1 MKSAIL
7 GAAAAVAL
15 GLAAPAVAQAPP
27 PQPGQAQPFVLQWI
41 SRDGSPP
48 PPMPMPMPGAPGQ
61 TTMMMIQGGM
71 MPGGPSCDRA
81 CLNQMLEDY
90 LTALK
95 AHDPSKLPLM
105 PGVRFTENNSPLNLP
120 DGLWNTVDK
129 ITDYRLPVLDTDTG
143 QAGLMTTVEEHGKP
157 AFLSLRLK
165 VIGRRIAEIETIVL
179 RPQANNGFGNPVAM
193 PRRPVFYEDV
203 PADKQLSRV
212 QLISIGNS
220 YFETLQQN
228 HGVVFAPFASTC
240 HRLENG
246 VATTNNNTP
255 PATGR
260 PDPVGIKKL
269 GCEAQFK
276 TGYFNFV
283 TYIRDRRPLVVDRQK
298 GLVFMAGFFDHKG
311 NIREETLTDGR
322 KVDPQYDTPWTWQIG
337 EIFKVKDN
345 KIDQVEALVLYAPYG
360 ETDTW
365 SDAPKWRPAH

>member
-1 MKSAIL
+1 MKSAIW
-7 GAAAAVAL
+7 GAAAAAAL
-15 GLAAPAVAQAPP
+15 CLAAPAIAQAPP
-27 PQPGQAQPFVLQWI
+27 PPPGQAQPFVLQWI

-48 PPMPMPMPGAPGQ
+48 PPAPMPMNAA
-61 TTMMMIQGGM
+61 MMMVQGG
-71 MPGGPSCDRA
+71 PPCDRA

-105 PGVRFTENNSPLNLP
+105 PGVRFTENNSPLSLP

-129 ITDYRLPVLDTDTG
+129 ITDYRLPVLDVEDG

-165 VIGRRIAEIETIVL
+165 VVGRRIAEIETIVL
-179 RPQANNGFGNPVAM
+179 RPQANNGFGNPTAM

-212 QLISIGNS
+212 QLIEIANS

-283 TYIRDRRPLVVDRQK
+283 TWIRDRRPLVIDRQK
-298 GLVFMAGFFDHKG
+298 GLAFMAGFFDHKG
-311 NIREETLTDGR
+311 DMRAETLTDGR
-322 KVDPQYDTPWTWQIG
+322 VVDPQYDTPWTWQIA
-337 EIFKVKDN
+337 EVFKVKDN

-360 ETDTW
+360 EKDTW
-365 SDAPKWRPAH
+365 SDEPKWRPAH

>member
-1 MKSAIL
+1 MKSAVL

-15 GLAAPAVAQAPP
+15 GLSAPAFAQGPGPGDGPGPGRVVEFRLQRAP
-27 PQPGQAQPFVLQWI
+27 G
-41 SRDGSPP
+41 
-48 PPMPMPMPGAPGQ
+48 PMPMGQMLMAP
-61 TTMMMIQGGM
+61 MMMQGGQ
-71 MPGGPSCDRA
+71 PCDRA
-81 CLNQMLEDY
+81 CLSQMLEDY

-95 AHDPSKLPLM
+95 AHDPSKLPLL

-129 ITDYRLPVLDTDTG
+129 SSDYRLPVLDPEDG
-143 QAGLMTTVEEHGKP
+143 AAGLFTTIEEHGKP

-165 VIGRRIAEIETIVL
+165 VVDKKIAEIETIVL
-179 RPQANNGFGNPVAM
+179 RPQANNGFGQPKEM

-203 PADKQLSRV
+203 PADKRLSRV
-212 QLISIGNS
+212 QMISIADS

-228 HGVVFAPFASTC
+228 HGVVFAPFAPTC

-283 TYIRDRRPLVVDRQK
+283 TWIRDRRPLVVDREK

-311 NIREETLTDGR
+311 DMRAETLTDGR
-322 KVDPQYDTPWTWQIG
+322 VVDPQYDTPWTWQIG
-337 EIFKVKDN
+337 EIFKIKDN

-365 SDAPKWRPAH
+365 SDRPKWQPAH

>member
-1 MKSAIL
+1 MLSCPQQDLGRDHMKSAVW
-7 GAAAAVAL
+7 GAALAMAL
-15 GLAAPAVAQAPP
+15 GLPAAAQAPGP
-27 PQPGQAQPFVLQWI
+27 APGPGRVVEFRLQPGLAAGQP
-41 SRDGSPP
+41 
-48 PPMPMPMPGAPGQ
+48 PGQ
-61 TTMMMIQGGM
+61 
-71 MPGGPSCDRA
+71 PCDRA

-105 PGVRFTENNSPLNLP
+105 PYVRFTENNSPLSLP

-129 ITDYRLPVLDTDTG
+129 ISDYRLPVLEPEDG
-143 QAGLMTTVEEHGKP
+143 AAGLFTTVEEHGKP
-157 AFLSLRLK
+157 AFLSVRLK
-165 VIGRRIAEIETIVL
+165 VVDRKIAEIETIVL
-179 RPQANNGFGNPVAM
+179 RPQANNGFGQPSAM
-193 PRRPVFYEDV
+193 PRRPAFYEDI
-203 PADKQLSRV
+203 PADKQLSRT
-212 QLISIGNS
+212 QLVSIANS

-260 PDPVGIKKL
+260 PDPAGIKKM
-269 GCEAQFK
+269 GCEQQFK
-276 TGYFNFV
+276 TGYFRFV
-283 TYIRDRRPLVVDRQK
+283 TWIRDRRPLVVDRQK

-311 NIREETLTDGR
+311 DIRAETLTNGQV
-322 KVDPQYDTPWTWQIG
+322 VDPQYDTPWTWQIG
-337 EIFKVKDN
+337 EIFKIKDN

-360 ETDTW
+360 EKDTW

>member
-7 GAAAAVAL
+7 GAAAAAL
-15 GLAAPAVAQAPP
+15 LSLAGPAGAQGPGPAPMTGPFVREPMMMGPGHMMGAAPAAA
-27 PQPGQAQPFVLQWI
+27 
-41 SRDGSPP
+41 
-48 PPMPMPMPGAPGQ
+48 
-61 TTMMMIQGGM
+61 
-71 MPGGPSCDRA
+71 CDRT
-81 CLNQMLEDY
+81 CLSQMLEDY
-90 LTALK
+90 LAALK

-105 PGVRFTENNSPLNLP
+105 PRVRFTENNAPLNLP

-129 ITDYRLPVLDTDTG
+129 ISDYRLPVLEPENG
-143 QAGLMTTVEEHGKP
+143 AAGVFTTIEEHGKP
-157 AFLSLRLK
+157 AFLSVRLK
-165 VIGRRIAEIETIVL
+165 VVDRRIAEIETIVL

-193 PRRPVFYEDV
+193 PKRPVFYEDV
-203 PADKQLSRV
+203 PEGKRLTRTQLV
-212 QLISIGNS
+212 SIANS

-283 TYIRDRRPLVVDRQK
+283 TYIRDRRPLVVDTQK

-311 NIREETLTDGR
+311 DIRAETLTDGR
-322 KVDPQYDTPWTWQIG
+322 VVDPQYDTPWTWQIG
-337 EIFKVKDN
+337 EIFKIKDN
-345 KIDQVEALVLYAPYG
+345 KIDQVEALVLYAPYA
-360 ETDTW
+360 ETDVW
-365 SDAPKWRPAH
+365 SDKPKWQPAH